1 MVVLLIII
9 ALLIFFNMC
18 ELAAIS
24 GQLNRIID
32 NQDIIKCIE
41 KNKK

>member
-1 MVVLLIII
+1 MTILIVINMILTFFCLCGI
-9 ALLIFFNMC
+9 AALDIKLDK
-18 ELAAIS
+18 
-24 GQLNRIID
+24 IID